1 MGEDKVSKDGDG
13 DKMTPWSFAIS
24 VGDVP
29 GPISMIMPATS
40 KHGYV
45 KELIRNVHN
54 DLVPVGEFGFIQ

>member
-1 MGEDKVSKDGDG
+1 MDFLAGEDKVPKDGDG
-13 DKMTPWSFAIS
+13 DKMTPWSFAIP
-24 VGDVP
+24 V

>member
-1 MGEDKVSKDGDG
+1 
-13 DKMTPWSFAIS
+13 MTPWSFAIS